1 MQPRTSPPTICKTL
15 NFAISCI
22 SVPSQASDVF
32 ALGRT
37 LADLA
42 EAHAELLDPSAQ
54 AAALWDL
61 LKRLQVPAAK
71 FSIN

>member
-1 MQPRTSPPTICKTL
+1 MET
-15 NFAISCI
+15 NFCI
-22 SVPSQASDVF
+22 GKINHFFVASQASDVF

-61 LKRLQVPAAK
+61 LKRLQVKAALT
-71 FSIN
+71 SRLSG